1 MRAGKLRHR
10 INLLKKTSHLDP
22 AGQEVGDWEVVAENL
37 PASIL
42 FKSGSESRRG
52 EQTESV
58 ATHEIRMRYHE
69 GVNAKMRVQHLI
81 HGEVKH
87 YEIESVGDPM
97 GRSRELLLMC
107 KEADGGK

>member
-1 MRAGKLRHR
+1 MRAGRLRQR

-22 AGQEVGDWEVVAENL
+22 AGQEVGGWEVVAEKV

-42 FKSGSESRRG
+42 FKSGMEKRRG

-58 ATHEIRMRYHE
+58 ATYEVRIRYR
-69 GVNAKMRVQHLI
+69 GDVNSTMRVQHILR
-81 HGEVKH
+81 GEEKL

-97 GRSRELLLMC
+97 GRTRELLLVC
-107 KEADGGK
+107 KETSGG